1 MVILVIS
8 HIAQARKQNGDHC
21 DVIYDITIAGI
32 TVKIVVIISLIR
44 IITNTRLGK
53 NCVHLRKN
61 NNFKGGF
68 RNPRWRPNGGFEG
81 QI

>member
-21 DVIYDITIAGI
+21 DVIYDIIIAGI

-44 IITNTRLGK
+44 IITNSRLGK
-53 NCVHLRKN
+53 KLCALQK
-61 NNFKGGF
+61 
-68 RNPRWRPNGGFEG
+68 E
-81 QI
+81 